1 MDNWG
6 LPSFFESDRI
16 HVTGL
21 VVADYTHEHS
31 HWNSESSLSEWLREE
46 GIPAISGVDTRA
58 ITKAIRSSGA
68 QLAKIEIGDEKLA
81 FDDPMQRNLVAEA
94 SRTEV
99 QVFGKGNPLKIL
111 AVDCGMKNNI
121 IRCLVERGAEVTVVP
136 WDHDLAAEY
145 EKCDGLFISNGPGN
159 PEMAQVTIDNLR
171 PILAADDVKPT
182 FGICMGNQLVCI
194 AAGGSTYKLPY
205 GNRGQNIPV
214 TNTVNKSCIITPQNH
229 GYAVDGDS
237 LPEGWKTLFV
247 NENDFTNEGTMH
259 ETKPIFTA
267 QFHPEARGGPV
278 DSAPLF
284 DQYLQTVKDTKAGK
298 TWTGHDFGSPPT
310 LIEQNVKKVL
320 ILGSGGL
327 SIGQAGEFDYSGNQA
342 IKALKEEGI
351 EVVLMNP
358 NIASVQTNIDKDSG
372 TQADAVYSLPVTS
385 EFVAGV
391 IKKEKPDAMLISMG
405 GQTALNTGVEMF
417 EAGTLDELGVS
428 ILGTQIDAVMNTEDR
443 QLFCDRLN
451 EIDERIAESYAVDT
465 LDDAQSAATTIGFPV
480 MIRSA
485 YALGGLGSGIC
496 YDPDHLDD
504 MARKA
509 FSVSPQILVEK
520 SMLGWKEVEYEV
532 VRDAYD
538 NCVTVC
544 NMENFDPLGVHTG
557 DSIVIAP
564 SQTLSN
570 DEYHMLRETA
580 IKVVKHLN
588 IIGECNIQY
597 ALHPHSKEYCIIEVN
612 PRLSRSSAL
621 ASKATGYPL
630 AFVAAKLALGKPLP
644 ELRNAVTKSTT
655 ACFEPSLDYVVTKI
669 PRWDLKKFHQVS
681 KEIGS
686 AMKSVGEVMAIGRT
700 FEESMQKAIRMVDP
714 ASQMGFESNSN
725 VAEWSKN
732 EILHELQH
740 PTDQRVFAIA
750 RLLYS
755 GEMTVDEIHEFSKI
769 DKWFLSKLQRIANV
783 GNSVAEAGTS
793 IEEPLMRQAKL
804 LGFSDEQIGG
814 RIGMDMLDVRALRKG
829 MGVVPAVKQIDTL
842 AAEFPAPTNYLYTTY
857 QGQEDDVEFDNSGTI
872 VLGCGAYRIGSSV
885 EFDWCAVSAI
895 RTLRQL
901 GEKSIM
907 VNYNPE
913 TVSTDYDEC
922 DRLYFE
928 ELSLERV
935 MDIYD
940 KEGATGVMVSVGGQ
954 IPQNLAVPLENAGAK
969 VLGTPPASIDM
980 CEDRNKFSAML
991 DRMGIDQPAWEDLTS
1006 IDSALSFAKRVSYP
1020 VLVRPSYVLSGA
1032 AMKVASDDTELRTY
1046 LKNAAEVSKDYPVV
1060 VSKFIEGCLEVENDA
1075 VALNGE
1081 IIAQAV
1087 SEHVENAGVHS
1098 GDATHVLPPHTLSA
1112 FQVQRVRTIS
1122 QKIVREL
1129 NVTGPFNIQYLAKG
1143 ADLKVIEC
1151 NMRASRSVPFVS
1163 KTVQCDFIQVATKA
1177 MLGAEI
1183 TPEDNAPDNNSPIR
1197 PTEYVGVKVPM
1208 FSFTRLRGADPM
1220 LSVEMASTGEVACFG
1235 SNVHEAYLKGLLAT
1249 RMMNKLPEPNANI
1262 LLSFQ
1267 EAYRD
1272 DWVHC
1277 AYQLHKL
1284 GFNLLATEATHAF
1297 LQQNDIPCTR
1307 LHWPTTPDVQPNCYE
1322 HIRDGKIDMVINLPN
1337 DYSKR
1342 VEDNYLIRRL
1352 AVDYNVPLLNNNVS
1366 AKMFVNAIEQ
1376 HMTVKPLVGVNPESL
1391 FEHYEA
1397 EGNSDAWV
1405 EPREF
1410 H

>member
-1 MDNWG
+1 
-6 LPSFFESDRI
+6 
-16 HVTGL
+16 V
-21 VVADYTHEHS
+21 
-31 HWNSESSLSEWLREE
+31 
-46 GIPAISGVDTRA
+46 
-58 ITKAIRSSGA
+58 
-68 QLAKIEIGDEKLA
+68 
-81 FDDPMQRNLVAEA
+81 
-94 SRTEV
+94 
-99 QVFGKGNPLKIL
+99 
-111 AVDCGMKNNI
+111 
-121 IRCLVERGAEVTVVP
+121 
-136 WDHDLAAEY
+136 
-145 EKCDGLFISNGPGN
+145 NG
-159 PEMAQVTIDNLR
+159 
-171 PILAADDVKPT
+171 
-182 FGICMGNQLVCI
+182 
-194 AAGGSTYKLPY
+194 
-205 GNRGQNIPV
+205 
-214 TNTVNKSCIITPQNH
+214 SCIITPQNH
-229 GYAVDGDS
+229 GYAVDSDT
-237 LPEGWKTLFV
+237 LPSGWETLFV
-247 NENDFTNEGTMH
+247 NENDFTNEGIMH
-259 ETKPIFTA
+259 TSKPIFTA
-267 QFHPEARGGPV
+267 QFHPEAQGGPV

-284 DQYLQTVKDTKAGK
+284 DKFLESVASMKAGVP
-298 TWTGHDFGSPPT
+298 WAGHDFGEKPA
-310 LIEQNVKKVL
+310 LIQADVKKVL

-358 NIASVQTNIDKDSG
+358 NIASVQTNLDTKSPA
-372 TQADAVYSLPVTS
+372 QADAVYSLPVTT
-385 EFVAGV
+385 EFVEGV
-391 IKKEKPDAMLISMG
+391 IRKEKPDSVLISMG
-405 GQTALNTGVEMF
+405 GQTALNTGVEMW
-417 EAGTLDELGVS
+417 EAGTLQSLGVS
-428 ILGTQIDAVMNTEDR
+428 VLGTQIDAVMNTEDR

-451 EIDERIAESYAVDT
+451 EIGEKIAESYAVET
-465 LDDAQSAATTIGFPV
+465 LSDAQTAATEIGFPV

-496 YDPDHLDD
+496 HDPDHLND
-504 MARKA
+504 MAKKA

-532 VRDAYD
+532 VRDAYN

-580 IKVVKHLN
+580 IKVVTHLD

-597 ALHPHSKEYCIIEVN
+597 ALHPTSRDYCIIEVN

-644 ELRNAVTKSTT
+644 ELRNSVTKSTT

-681 KEIGS
+681 KQIGS

-700 FEESMQKAIRMVDP
+700 FEESMQKALRMVDP
-714 ASQMGFESNSN
+714 SSCIGFEPTSVVN
-725 VAEWSKN
+725 EWSME
-732 EILHELQH
+732 EIREELKA

-750 RLLYS
+750 RMFYNGTMDVEQVHQIS
-755 GEMTVDEIHEFSKI
+755 DI
-769 DKWFLSKLQRIANV
+769 DRWFLSKLQRIADCGNRVKAV
-783 GNSVAEAGTS
+783 GADISPE
-793 IEEPLMRQAKL
+793 LMREAKQ
-804 LGFSDEQIGG
+804 LGFSDVQIADRVGLG
-814 RIGMDMLDVRALRKG
+814 EMEVREMRKA
-829 MGVVPAVKQIDTL
+829 MGIIPAVKQIDTL
-842 AAEFPAPTNYLYTTY
+842 AAEFPAQTNYLYTTY
-857 QGQEDDVEFDNSGTI
+857 QGQEDDVTFDKGGTM

-895 RTLRQL
+895 RTLRKI

-907 VNYNPE
+907 INYNPE

-935 MDIYD
+935 LDIYE
-940 KEGATGVMVSVGGQ
+940 KEQAGGIIVSVGGQ
-954 IPQNLAVPLENAGAK
+954 IPQNLAMPLKQVGAH
-969 VLGTPPASIDM
+969 VLGTDPTSIDM
-980 CEDRNKFSAML
+980 CEDREKFSALL
-991 DRMGIDQPAWEDLTS
+991 DRMGIDQPEWEDLTS
-1006 IDSALSFAKRVSYP
+1006 IDSALRFANRVTYP

-1032 AMKVASDDTELRTY
+1032 AMKVAADDVELEAY
-1046 LKNAAEVSKDYPVV
+1046 LKNAAAVSKDFPVV

-1112 FQVQRVRTIS
+1112 FQIQRVRQIS

-1163 KTVQCDFIQVATKA
+1163 KTVQCDFIEVATKA
-1177 MLGAEI
+1177 MLGAPIEA
-1183 TPEDNAPDNNSPIR
+1183 EDNCPSNDSPVR
-1197 PTEYVGVKVPM
+1197 PTKYVGVKVPM

-1235 SNVHEAYLKGLLAT
+1235 STVNEAFLKGLLAT
-1249 RMMNKLPEPNANI
+1249 RMFSKLPAPGSNL

-1267 EAYRD
+1267 ERFRD

-1277 AYQLHKL
+1277 SYQLHQM
-1284 GFNLLATEATHAF
+1284 GFNLFATEATHHF
-1297 LQQNDIPCTR
+1297 LASHEIPSEL
-1307 LHWPTTPDVQPNCYE
+1307 LHWPTSPEVQPNCVDM
-1322 HIRDGKIDMVINLPN
+1322 IRDGNIDVVINLPN

-1342 VEDNYLIRRL
+1342 LEDNYLIRRA
-1352 AVDYNVPLLNNNVS
+1352 AVDYNVPLLNNAVS
-1366 AKMFVNAIEQ
+1366 AKMFVNAMED
-1376 HMTVKPLVGVNPESL
+1376 HLGDKPLTGVDPVSL
-1391 FEHYEA
+1391 FQHYE
-1397 EGNSDAWV
+1397 EEEKNSDATWV
-1405 EPREF
+1405 SPREF